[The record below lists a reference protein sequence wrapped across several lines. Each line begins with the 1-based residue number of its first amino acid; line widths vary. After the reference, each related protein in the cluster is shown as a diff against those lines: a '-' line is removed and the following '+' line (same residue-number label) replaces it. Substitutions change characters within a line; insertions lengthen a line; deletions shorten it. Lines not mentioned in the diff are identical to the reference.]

1 LRVTAQA
8 PALLV
13 LSEVWDPGWQ
23 ATVGGVPTPVLVAN
37 HALRALPIPPGE
49 HAVVLAYDPPHL
61 RLGVAIT
68 LVTVLAMIVIW
79 GSLAYRERRRP
90 RPAPGNLR

>member
-1 LRVTAQA
+1 
-8 PALLV
+8 V

-23 ATVGGVPTPVLVAN
+23 ATVSGEPTPVLVAN

-61 RLGVAIT
+61 RLGLAIT
-68 LVTVLAMIVIW
+68 GLTLLVLVAAALWM
-79 GSLAYRERRRP
+79 GRRRA
-90 RPAPGNLR
+90 RAQTEERAT